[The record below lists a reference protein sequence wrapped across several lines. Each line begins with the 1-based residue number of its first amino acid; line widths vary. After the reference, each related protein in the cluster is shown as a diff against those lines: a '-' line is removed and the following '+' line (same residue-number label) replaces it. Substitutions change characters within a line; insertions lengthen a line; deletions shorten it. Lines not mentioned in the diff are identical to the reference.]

1 MVMCSK
7 LYLKSYL
14 IREHYTMNNDAVL
27 IYLRLYDN
35 ILKCLGTFVHNF
47 AVVGKAIFS
56 GFKNTSKIVISF
68 DARCKRFR
76 LLVDVYPHSC

>member
-1 MVMCSK
+1 MCSK

-56 GFKNTSKIVISF
+56 
-68 DARCKRFR
+68 
-76 LLVDVYPHSC
+76 